1 MSIYYSPRLVKL
13 LMDERVREAREANR
27 RSCPDLESDEPKRSF
42 RDSILNPF
50 RRETP
55 APCAC

>member
-1 MSIYYSPRLVKL
+1 MSIYYSPRLVHL

-27 RSCPDLESDEPKRSF
+27 HSCPDLESDEPKSSF
-42 RDSILNPF
+42 RDSILNAF